1 MYPYYILVFAP
12 ILFSMLR
19 FKGQSIQARKQ
30 QSIKLFFILLF
41 ILLALRGIN
50 VGKDSSNYFY
60 LFNNYAHQNWSA
72 VFSINTEPAFVVLN
86 KLVAVFSNNFQWLLV
101 VTAAITIIPICYQ
114 YAKNAEDPVLTIA
127 LFITMS
133 TFVMLFSGIR
143 QGIAIALGMIAFEFT
158 QRKKLFG
165 FILIVVL
172 AMLFHAS
179 AFMLAF
185 MYPLYHVRI
194 TKKWLLAVIP
204 AMIIIFAFNRSIFGL
219 LGQLLKG
226 FTRYEATISATGAYT
241 MLILF
246 ALFSIYCF
254 TIPNEVVLSA
264 DIIGMR
270 NFLLFSTILQM
281 FAPLNTLAMRM
292 NYYYII
298 FIPLLIPKIISR
310 SSERLKQV
318 TVVSRYCMI
327 IFFII
332 YFFIN
337 APKSNVL
344 NTFPYHFFWENIQ

>member
-12 ILFSMLR
+12 ILFSTLR
-19 FKGQSIQARKQ
+19 FKGQSVKARKQ

-50 VGKDSSNYFY
+50 VGKDLQNYLY
-60 LFNNYAHQNWSA
+60 IFNSYSQQSWSA
-72 VFSINTEPAFVVLN
+72 IVTVSTEPAFAVLN
-86 KLVAVFSNNFQWLLV
+86 KLVSVFSNNFQWLLV
-101 VTAAITIIPICYQ
+101 VTAAIIIIPICYQ

-133 TFVMLFSGIR
+133 TFVMFFSGIR
-143 QGIAIALGMIAFEFT
+143 QGIAIALGMVAFEFT
-158 QRKKLFG
+158 KRKKLFG
-165 FILIVVL
+165 FILIVTL
-172 AMLFHAS
+172 AMLFHTS

-194 TKKWLLAVIP
+194 TKKWLPVVIP
-204 AMIIIFAFNRSIFGL
+204 VMIVAFIFNRSVFGF
-219 LGQLLKG
+219 LGEILND
-226 FTRYEATISATGAYT
+226 FTKYNATISSTGAYT

-246 ALFSIYCF
+246 VLFSTYCF
-254 TIPNEVVLSA
+254 VIPNEATLDA
-264 DIIGMR
+264 DTIGMR
-270 NFLLFSTILQM
+270 NFLLFSTVLQM
-281 FAPLNTLAMRM
+281 FAPLHTLAMRM

-310 SSERLKQV
+310 SSNRLKQV

-344 NTFPYHFFWENIQ
+344 NTFPYHFFWENVQ